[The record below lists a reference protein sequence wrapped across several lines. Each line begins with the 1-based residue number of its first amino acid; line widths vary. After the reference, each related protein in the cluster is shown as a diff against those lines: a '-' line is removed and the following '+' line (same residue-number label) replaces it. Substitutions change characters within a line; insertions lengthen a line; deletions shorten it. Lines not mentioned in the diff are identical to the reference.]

1 MAIKKS
7 SGLKYTDLVS
17 AQSGMTRDAI
27 SRTAVDTT
35 NRLYGGDINVRSQG
49 GTFTPGSGGYAA
61 PATNDGYKATT
72 APIAADALGASAP
85 IQMPQPSTDT
95 TGATAMA
102 AGAEAGAKTIGDYLK
117 EITPPETE
125 TSKQYNDILG
135 SINNLLP
142 ELGNKKAEQAKVE
155 KQLGIPDTRKQLA
168 ELNGLMTSRLAE
180 YNKAIAETE
189 TAPGETPL
197 GLVLGRQAVIRR
209 NQAADLGLLQAR
221 GLALQGQLEAAQE
234 TANRAIDLKYGTM
247 EDTINIKMQQLQ
259 LIQPI
264 LDKEERR
271 YAVALERKYTEE
283 QAALAEKK
291 EQAKAN
297 VALAFT
303 AGVAS
308 KFANKNGEFFRVSD
322 GKPYSDPTEFFG
334 DAGVSSFEEAYSRGV
349 VTDVTAATLA
359 DREFVQNLRNTY
371 PDAGIDSYDTA
382 ESAVNK
388 LSGSNKYL
396 IENTPEPVSTPKP
409 ITINGQD
416 YFPTPEGTYI
426 PASAFIEGETPD
438 NNSKYISNNGGQ
450 LKLGVGAVDTLSGFD
465 GTLQQADKAMSLINS
480 GVKTGPV
487 TGRFMKVNK
496 LLGTESDK
504 RMSLEQTLAQ
514 LKSDFQ
520 KALSG
525 MTVSDKE
532 AERLASFL
540 PSITDQESV
549 IKSKLANLKSSMG
562 VKKNVFLETLG
573 GQQNPNFNS
582 QNQVKGVKQSVAPL
596 PYMSVGATPTK
607 SGAPLLQTI
616 VNKTYPPGS
625 IGGQCGDFVRKVV
638 NKLGATYPALG
649 DSLKSKMAAVQKYGT
664 SAANGRIGSVIVTK
678 ENPTYGHVAYIIG
691 RNAQGWIVGESN
703 FKQSNRVSYGRV
715 IPFNSP
721 KIVGVIN
728 PTKNA

>member
-271 YAVALERKYTEE
+271 YATALERKYTDERE
-283 QAALAEKK
+283 ALAEKK
-291 EQAKAN
+291 
-297 VALAFT
+297 ALAKSNIALALE
-303 AGVAS
+303 AGLTTRFV
-308 KFANKNGEFFRVSD
+308 NKNGEFFRTSD
-322 GKPYSDPTEFFG
+322 GMSFSTPEEFFSA
-334 DAGVSSFEEAYSRGV
+334 AGVSSFEEAYSRGLIGDYSPDMAV
-349 VTDVTAATLA
+349 GRSIVAEMVTK
-359 DREFVQNLRNTY
+359 Y
-371 PDAGIDSYDTA
+371 PDAGITLRDTIETA
-382 ESAVNK
+382 QAK
-388 LSGSNKYL
+388 LNGSRIYQDD
-396 IENTPEPVSTPKP
+396 VRAP
-409 ITINGQD
+409 IRGGGGGGG
-416 YFPTPEGTYI
+416 GT
-426 PASAFIEGETPD
+426 T
-438 NNSKYISNNGGQ
+438 GG
-450 LKLGVGAVDTLSGFD
+450 D
-465 GTLQQADKAMSLINS
+465 G
-480 GVKTGPV
+480 
-487 TGRFMKVNK
+487 
-496 LLGTESDK
+496 
-504 RMSLEQTLAQ
+504 
-514 LKSDFQ
+514 
-520 KALSG
+520 
-525 MTVSDKE
+525 
-532 AERLASFL
+532 
-540 PSITDQESV
+540 
-549 IKSKLANLKSSMG
+549 
-562 VKKNVFLETLG
+562 
-573 GQQNPNFNS
+573 
-582 QNQVKGVKQSVAPL
+582 
-596 PYMSVGATPTK
+596 
-607 SGAPLLQTI
+607 
-616 VNKTYPPGS
+616 
-625 IGGQCGDFVRKVV
+625 
-638 NKLGATYPALG
+638 
-649 DSLKSKMAAVQKYGT
+649 
-664 SAANGRIGSVIVTK
+664 
-678 ENPTYGHVAYIIG
+678 
-691 RNAQGWIVGESN
+691 
-703 FKQSNRVSYGRV
+703 
-715 IPFNSP
+715 
-721 KIVGVIN
+721 IN
-728 PTKNA
+728 PTGGKLTSNDVETYIKYVISQVGGVNDQNRNDLWGVVAEKIKEENADPTFYDELLWKYFHPESTTGYKKYVLGQDSKTPVTNTTSNTSTNITNPFR